1 MVQIRQTGYTGCMH
15 TVLLFIHV
23 LLALITL
30 VASTKVVVDVRR
42 RDAAQSKRG
51 VVAMWT
57 SFAAVMASGVV
68 LIIVTPAS
76 LGHACALMSLYVVI
90 VSGVQLYQKRA
101 TSVA

>member
-1 MVQIRQTGYTGCMH
+1 MH

-30 VASTKVVVDVRR
+30 ATSTKVVVDVRR
-42 RDAAQSKRG
+42 RDIAQSKRG

-57 SFAAVMASGVV
+57 SFATVIVSGVA
-68 LIIVTPAS
+68 LIVVTPAS

-90 VSGVQLYQKRA
+90 VAGVQLYQKRA
-101 TSVA
+101 ISLA